1 MVLDTAEIRNTRAPI
16 PLDVQVVIIAAN
28 TIITNQAAVIITELG
43 ATIASGMDI
52 KVVCVL
58 KIEIGTDK
66 LARKTELRRIMGY
79 NRRKRNS

>member
-16 PLDVQVVIIAAN
+16 PLDVQAVIIAAN

-43 ATIASGMDI
+43 ATIALGMDI

-79 NRRKRNS
+79 NRRKRNT